1 MAKTKSL
8 QPLHYELLYI
18 VSNKY
23 TEDELKPIIA
33 KVSKIIND
41 DGGNITYSEEWG
53 KKHLAYPIKHF
64 HYGYYNLVEF
74 DIEKKDI
81 NKVNQALRL
90 FNKILRFQIIAKKI
104 RTLEEMAQD
113 QKIAEKIAAKE
124 ERVAKEK
131 VKKEKRVDLKDL
143 DKKIDKI
150 LETDELL

>member
-8 QPLHYELLYI
+8 KPLHYELLYI

-33 KVSKIIND
+33 KVREIIND
-41 DGGNITYSEEWG
+41 NGGKITYGEEWG
-53 KKHLAYPIKHF
+53 KKHLAYPIKRF

-81 NKVNQALRL
+81 DKVNQALRL
-90 FNKILRFQIIAKKI
+90 FNKILRFQIVIKKVK
-104 RTLEEMAQD
+104 TPEEIVRD

-124 ERVAKEK
+124 GEVTKERVR
-131 VKKEKRVDLKDL
+131 KEKRVDLKDL